1 MDWQTSSSDIRWWFW
16 ASTLAFIVAALAG
29 WTPGYYVV
37 MAISALQVLFFL
49 AQERSLAAFPTQ
61 IRLMDGYND
70 YRSLTRWSAGEHWP
84 TATAAADSM
93 DSVLDTMNV
102 IAGRTNDAAFVK
114 RLRTERKIFAVHCTD
129 YFPGRKITKDQ
140 EDPILAQAYDAL
152 NPNPEHV
159 TYRPRKAG
167 EK

>member
-61 IRLMDGYND
+61 IRLAYFGFT
-70 YRSLTRWSAGEHWP
+70 LFGLWPELRWFVFA
-84 TATAAADSM
+84 
-93 DSVLDTMNV
+93 VLLLGTVMV
-102 IAGRTNDAAFVK
+102 TFFGRCAIALVVK
-114 RLRTERKIFAVHCTD
+114 RMPWNR
-129 YFPGRKITKDQ
+129 GR
-140 EDPILAQAYDAL
+140 EVRL
-152 NPNPEHV
+152 N
-159 TYRPRKAG
+159 
-167 EK
+167 